1 MFLAKKVENYPKQYF
16 VGGSEAGAHAGE
28 FFIFDENFRP
38 GNFPRWGTL
47 YAWRERSATSSGIT
61 NSIWTAFEYE
71 KWYVFR
77 MWRMIFSTRYG
88 RCFVFFPLK
97 NRFFC

>member
-38 GNFPRWGTL
+38 GNFPR
-47 YAWRERSATSSGIT
+47 
-61 NSIWTAFEYE
+61 
-71 KWYVFR
+71 
-77 MWRMIFSTRYG
+77 
-88 RCFVFFPLK
+88 
-97 NRFFC
+97 